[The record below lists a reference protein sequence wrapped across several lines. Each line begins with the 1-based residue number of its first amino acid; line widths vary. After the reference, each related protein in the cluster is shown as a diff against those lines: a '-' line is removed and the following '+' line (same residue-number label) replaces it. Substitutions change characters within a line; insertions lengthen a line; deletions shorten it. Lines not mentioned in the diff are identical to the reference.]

1 MSDLAGSV
9 AVRAPRPA
17 GWVLSVYPQA
27 GEAGGCFVS
36 SYQPER
42 SYVARGNARD
52 PQRAA
57 DEAARRAR
65 AKVRRFC
72 AANGLNR
79 MGSLTYAPL
88 DPSAQVILRGHIVRC
103 SDPRLVRAHVGEF
116 FRSLRDSLG
125 GKPLPYVWVPELHG
139 DGVNFHIHFAVRRF
153 IHWRLVCSTWG
164 LGGVNMKLLGD
175 LPVGSG
181 TLGEARRAAGYLSKY
196 VTKQFTDPSTRPF
209 GMHRYDVAQGFQPQR
224 ERIWGRCAEEVLA
237 RASQTFGQDPSR
249 QWSSADVEGWQG
261 PPAIWAQWGR

>member
-1 MSDLAGSV
+1 M
-9 AVRAPRPA
+9 AP
-17 GWVLSVYPQA
+17 
-27 GEAGGCFVS
+27 
-36 SYQPER
+36 
-42 SYVARGNARD
+42 GNARD

-79 MGSLTYAPL
+79 MGTLTYAPL

-103 SDPRLVRAHVGEF
+103 SDPRLVRAHVADY

-139 DGVNFHIHFAVRRF
+139 DGVNFHIHFAVGRF

-164 LGGVNMKLLGD
+164 FGGVNMKLLGD

-181 TLGEARRAAGYLSKY
+181 VLAESRKAAGYLSKY
-196 VTKQFTDPSTRPF
+196 VTKTFTDPATRVP
-209 GMHRYDVAQGFQPQR
+209 GMHRYDVAQGFQPKVR
-224 ERIWGRCAEEVLA
+224 RLWGRSPEDVLDQASDLFGMQPA
-237 RASQTFGQDPSR
+237 RRWD
-249 QWSSADVEGWQG
+249 SSDVEDWAG
-261 PPAIWAQWGR
+261 PPAVWAQWGR